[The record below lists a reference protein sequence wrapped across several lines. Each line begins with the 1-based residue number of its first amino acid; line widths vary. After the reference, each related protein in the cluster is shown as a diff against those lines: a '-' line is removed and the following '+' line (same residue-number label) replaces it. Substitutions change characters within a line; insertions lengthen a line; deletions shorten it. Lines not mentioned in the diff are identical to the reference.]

1 MAIIEGTEFN
11 NELIVTGTGDEVLG
25 LAGNDTLDASPA
37 QGNNTLDG
45 GSGDDELFAGIDDLL
60 LGGEGD
66 DTLDARSGRG
76 GNRLE
81 AGEGNDLLF
90 AATDDTLLGGIGNDL
105 LFAGREDGVLKG
117 GTGSDQFWVVQTEVP
132 VQPNIV
138 NRFIQGVD
146 QIGIG
151 GLAEYVTA
159 FEDLSFVMQ
168 EGSTVIQ
175 ATVEGEDVEL
185 AILEG
190 FTGTLTADDFIFNQ
204 GAPALAVPGPVA
216 EDAAFSVPENS
227 EVGTVVGTVIATDIE
242 ITDDPED
249 SDQLT
254 YEIIAG
260 NADPNGNGTAAFTIN
275 QDTGEITVLDSGDLD
290 FESDTT
296 SFELT
301 VKVTDLEG
309 LSDEATVTINVENV
323 NEAPVA
329 ADAEFT
335 IDENSADGTEVGTV
349 VAIDPDSG
357 DTLTYVI
364 SAGND
369 AGAFEINETTGE
381 ITVANSAPLDF
392 ETTPSFDLTV
402 TVSDGELTDD
412 ATVTINLNNLPEEGN
427 DRPEIQD
434 AEFTIDENSAD
445 GTEVGT
451 VVATDLDGDILSYSI
466 TGGNDSG
473 AFTIDPATGLITV
486 VNSAPLD
493 FETTPSF
500 GLTVTV
506 SDGELTDEATVTI
519 NLEDV
524 NEAPTVDDET
534 FTIDENSASGTEV
547 GTVVAIDPDSGDSLT
562 YSITGG
568 NDSGAFTIDPAT
580 GLITVVNSAPL
591 DFETTPSFGLTVT
604 VSDGELT
611 DDATVTIN
619 LNNLPEEGNDRPEIQ
634 DAEFTIDENSAD
646 GTEVGT
652 VIATDLDG
660 NILSYSITGGNDS
673 GAFTID
679 PATGLITV
687 VNSAPLDFETTPSFG
702 LTVTVS
708 DGELTDDATV
718 TINLN
723 DIDEDGDGVID
734 SIERIAGD
742 RNRDGI
748 EDVEQSNVA
757 SVRNPVTDEF
767 FTLVAPVGISFKNV
781 DVVTNPAPGITGD
794 PEVEGFEFEDGFLTF
809 EIEDDPNVNEPVLQV
824 GGELDISIL
833 LPPGSNANTYWKY
846 DTDLGWYEFTYDGET
861 GAEFFDVEGLVQ
873 NPDGSVVE
881 SDDNVDLVVLHFIDG
896 GRGDD
901 DGLAN
906 GVITDPGGVGLL
918 ATPDGSLTENGGIF
932 TVGGTS
938 GLAVP
943 LKFTLT
949 ENDSAFVDRMK
960 VFRLDENNNLLSEE
974 VIFSEVHTG
983 LTEGLTRE
991 LQFTAG
997 DRLGFS
1003 IETPATTF
1011 SLFRDSDQVRIS
1023 ELENGG
1029 YNLAWEDVN
1038 LDELLF
1044 GGDFNDFVFNVEV
1057 GDTLGLDQLVAIDQ
1071 GEEERELLD
1080 LRQLPG
1086 QTVEV
1091 DITVNRDAAFD
1102 NFVGFY
1108 EIDNEEGAIGN
1119 LNPGDAG
1126 YTEAA
1131 IERSRELDLDS
1142 SNTSANLDGGS
1153 LYAPFIIANGT
1164 PDNFENVYFPFIA
1177 GNADNFDHVR
1187 LLGDNVFGFEDLFG
1201 GGDQDFNDIVVA
1213 LDFTLI

>member
-392 ETTPSFDLTV
+392 ETTASFD
-402 TVSDGELTDD
+402 
-412 ATVTINLNNLPEEGN
+412 
-427 DRPEIQD
+427 
-434 AEFTIDENSAD
+434 
-445 GTEVGT
+445 
-451 VVATDLDGDILSYSI
+451 
-466 TGGNDSG
+466 
-473 AFTIDPATGLITV
+473 
-486 VNSAPLD
+486 
-493 FETTPSF
+493 
-500 GLTVTV
+500 
-506 SDGELTDEATVTI
+506 
-519 NLEDV
+519 
-524 NEAPTVDDET
+524 
-534 FTIDENSASGTEV
+534 
-547 GTVVAIDPDSGDSLT
+547 
-562 YSITGG
+562 
-568 NDSGAFTIDPAT
+568 
-580 GLITVVNSAPL
+580 
-591 DFETTPSFGLTVT
+591 LTVT

-757 SVRNPVTDEF
+757 SVPSLVPGEF
-767 FTLVAPVGISFKNV
+767 FTLVAPEGIQFTNVEVTADFNSDGIDNELIDPTGNGFSFL
-781 DVVTNPAPGITGD
+781 
-794 PEVEGFEFEDGFLTF
+794 DGFLDY
-809 EIEDDPNVNEPVLQV
+809 EIRSLDPNEPLGDLLDDGRRQ
-824 GGELDISIL
+824 LDISIL
-833 LPPGSNANTYWKY
+833 LPEGTNANTYFKFNSV
-846 DTDLGWYEFTYDGET
+846 TSQLEEFTYDGET
-861 GAEFFDVEGLVQ
+861 GAEFFDT
-873 NPDGSVVE
+873 
-881 SDDNVDLVVLHFIDG
+881 DDDADSGNDDVDLVVLHFIDG

-997 DRLGFS
+997 DRLEFS

-1108 EIDNEEGAIGN
+1108 RVDAEGRVLDEFGNAVSALPTDSDEYRGQAIAN
-1119 LNPGDAG
+1119 RVTN
-1126 YTEAA
+1126 
-1131 IERSRELDLDS
+1131 LDS
-1142 SNTSANLDGGS
+1142 STVNNGTLDGGF
-1153 LYAPFIIANGT
+1153 LYAPFIIPDLGT
-1164 PDNFENVYFPFIA
+1164 TSPDDLSTFENVYVPYTA
-1177 GNADNFDHVR
+1177 ANADNFDHVR